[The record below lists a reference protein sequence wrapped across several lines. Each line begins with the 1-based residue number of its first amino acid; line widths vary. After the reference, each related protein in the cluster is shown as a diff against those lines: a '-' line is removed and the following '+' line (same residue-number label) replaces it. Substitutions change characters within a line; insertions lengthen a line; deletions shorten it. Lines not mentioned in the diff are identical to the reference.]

1 VPVPTTPVPPPAIE
15 NVPAALSGTLS
26 AGGFEAAVFGTSAP
40 ALTVFFKVLLGV
52 GEGLLLGLG
61 LADGDADPDGSD
73 DAAAA
78 DAGSVVAG
86 AADP

>member
-1 VPVPTTPVPPPAIE
+1 VPPLATE

-26 AGGFEAAVFGTSAP
+26 AGAFDPAVFGTSAP

-52 GEGLLLGLG
+52 GEGFLLGLG
-61 LADGDADPDGSD
+61 LADGDAGADADGSD
-73 DAAAA
+73 DVAAA